1 MNKRWG
7 GAGGAGAAEP
17 AQAAKG
23 YGRLLDGDSAGKW
36 TDGSGRRPFL
46 RVTIA
51 IVFLFWTAQFS
62 LLTTIVLIRTPQD
75 AVAYAAPRA
84 LVTALGMAISVA
96 MLVLQLRARN
106 ASLLKRSLL
115 AAWLGVVG
123 ALLHGAANEGVFVAL
138 GESQFSTS
146 DYTVSVLWNMWTYLS
161 MSVILLALT
170 YAMDLRERENRIS
183 ALRTVAQ
190 AAQLRALR
198 FQLNPH
204 FLFNALNSVA
214 SLIAKDRNREAESM
228 TVALS
233 DFLRSTMR
241 MDPEGEIELGEEIA
255 MQSRYL
261 EIEKARFPKRLIV
274 ELDVPPE
281 LRKAA
286 IPNLISQPL
295 VENAVKYAVA
305 RSSAPVTLR
314 IAAWEEDGVLAL
326 CVRDDGGDAAQPAT
340 GTNIGL
346 SNVSERLRLHFG
358 DAASL
363 VAGALA
369 GGGYEAVIRVPLR
382 IEQ

>member
-1 MNKRWG
+1 
-7 GAGGAGAAEP
+7 
-17 AQAAKG
+17 
-23 YGRLLDGDSAGKW
+23 
-36 TDGSGRRPFL
+36 
-46 RVTIA
+46 
-51 IVFLFWTAQFS
+51 
-62 LLTTIVLIRTPQD
+62 
-75 AVAYAAPRA
+75 
-84 LVTALGMAISVA
+84 
-96 MLVLQLRARN
+96 
-106 ASLLKRSLL
+106 
-115 AAWLGVVG
+115 
-123 ALLHGAANEGVFVAL
+123 
-138 GESQFSTS
+138 
-146 DYTVSVLWNMWTYLS
+146 MWTYLS

-214 SLIAKDRNREAESM
+214 SLISKDRNREAESM

-363 VAGALA
+363 VAGPLA

-382 IEQ
+382 IEG